1 MSVSVLGIRHHGPGS
16 ARSLRDELE
25 RLKPDVVLIE
35 GPPEA
40 DELVT
45 LAHDPDLQPPV
56 ALLAHVPG
64 EPSTAAFWPF
74 AVFSPEWQAIRHAVA
89 AGVPVRFCDLP
100 AVHSLASRPGASG
113 HTEPG
118 ETGDTGPA
126 GPARPREGEAPEG
139 AGERGPDAKV
149 PGSPGETTDGE
160 RDDDTDEVAPEA
172 VRIDPI
178 GALARAAGY
187 DDPERWWEDA
197 VEHRG
202 DTPFHMIAQAMEAVR
217 EGHVADEYEARRE
230 AFMRRTIR
238 RAVKDGFERIVVV
251 CGAWHVPALAG
262 TAREGAPWGAGLPTV
277 KADDALLRGLPKVK
291 AEMTWVPWTYGRL
304 AAWSGYGAGVTSPGW
319 YHHLFASPDR
329 PVERWLT
336 GAAGVLREED
346 LPVSSAH
353 VIEAVRLAESL
364 AVLRGRPLAGLAEV
378 TEAVRAVL
386 CEGDD
391 LPVEL
396 IQRRMVVGERL
407 GQVPDATPMVPLQR
421 HLREEQRRVRLKP
434 EALDREYDLDLRKPL
449 DLERSRLLHRLRL
462 LGVGWG
468 TPQESRGKGTFRE
481 SWSLAWRPEF
491 DIDLIEAGAWGT
503 TVPAAAAARV
513 RDLAQGGGAPGQG
526 TRGRPPGPGG
536 GPGTAGPGGTGP
548 GAPAPGGSGP
558 GGSGPGGAGGS
569 GGMSGGG
576 AAGGVTL
583 AGLTGLV
590 ERCLLADLPEA
601 LPYVLDALSE
611 RAALDGDVTHLMAA
625 LPAMV
630 RAQRYG
636 DVRGTPATGLA
647 TIVEA
652 MLTRICVG
660 LGGAVT
666 GLDDDAAR
674 DLIRHVDAVHA
685 AVALLDIGPA
695 RPAGPRALGGSGE
708 NDGSR
713 GKGGSGGNDGSGE
726 GGLSEGAGPEAAGSE
741 EAGSGGAGADGS
753 RGPEG
758 AGFGGAG
765 ADGSRVS
772 EGAGADGSWGPG
784 GSAGSGEETPR
795 GRWLV
800 ALRGASGRADLHGL
814 IEGRL
819 TRILLDAADLDTAEV
834 GRRMSRAMSAG
845 HPPARAA
852 AWIEGFLSG
861 GGLLLVHDPRLLGLV
876 DEWLTGLAPETF
888 VDVLPLLRRTFG
900 AFAAPERRSIG
911 ARVRSLGAGTGG
923 PAPDAEDFDE
933 ERAAAAVRTVLA
945 ILGPT
950 IAEPTIPG
958 RTGSADG

>member
-1 MSVSVLGIRHHGPGS
+1 MLGVRHHGPGS
-16 ARSLRDELE
+16 ARSLCDELD
-25 RLKPDVVLIE
+25 RLKPDIVLIE

-40 DELVT
+40 DELVE
-45 LAHDPDLQPPV
+45 LARDPGLQPPV

-74 AVFSPEWQAIRHAVA
+74 AVFSPEWQALRHAVG
-89 AGVPVRFCDLP
+89 AGIPVRFCDLP
-100 AVHSLASRPGASG
+100 AAHSLASRPD
-113 HTEPG
+113 T
-118 ETGDTGPA
+118 TGDAEPQRGKDPDEA
-126 GPARPREGEAPEG
+126 GARAPDTEAPDLR
-139 AGERGPDAKV
+139 A
-149 PGSPGETTDGE
+149 ETAHDGE
-160 RDDDTDEVAPEA
+160 KGDVTPEV

-202 DTPFHMIAQAMEAVR
+202 DTPFHMIAEAVEAVR

-238 RAVKDGFERIVVV
+238 RAVRDGFERIAVV

-262 TAREGAPWGAGLPTV
+262 TAREGAPWGAGLPTA
-277 KADDALLRGLPKVK
+277 KADDALLRGLPKVR
-291 AEMTWVPWTYGRL
+291 AEITWVPWTYGRL
-304 AAWSGYGAGVTSPGW
+304 ASWSGYGAGVTSPGW

-407 GQVPDATPMVPLQR
+407 GQVPDTTPMVPLQR

-468 TPQESRGKGTFRE
+468 APQESRGKGTFRE
-481 SWSLAWRPEF
+481 SWSLTWRPEF
-491 DIDLIEAGAWGT
+491 DIDLIEASAWGT

-513 RDLAQGGGAPGQG
+513 RDLADGGRALGTATRITTPGATPGSG
-526 TRGRPPGPGG
+526 IPGPGG
-536 GPGTAGPGGTGP
+536 G
-548 GAPAPGGSGP
+548 GP
-558 GGSGPGGAGGS
+558 GGSGA
-569 GGMSGGG
+569 MSGGG
-576 AAGGVTL
+576 ASGGVTL

-601 LPYVLDALSE
+601 LPHVLDALSA

-647 TIVEA
+647 TIALA

-674 DLIRHVDAVHA
+674 DLIRHIDAVHA
-685 AVALLDIGPA
+685 AVALLDDEPA
-695 RPAGPRALGGSGE
+695 RP
-708 NDGSR
+708 
-713 GKGGSGGNDGSGE
+713 
-726 GGLSEGAGPEAAGSE
+726 
-741 EAGSGGAGADGS
+741 
-753 RGPEG
+753 
-758 AGFGGAG
+758 
-765 ADGSRVS
+765 V
-772 EGAGADGSWGPG
+772 G
-784 GSAGSGEETPR
+784 GSADSGEEPSQ

-800 ALRGASGRADLHGL
+800 ALRGASGRSDLHGL

-834 GRRMSRAMSAG
+834 GRRMSLAMSAG

-861 GGLLLVHDPRLLGLV
+861 GGLLLVHDSRLLGLV
-876 DEWLTGLAPETF
+876 DEWLIGLAPETF

-911 ARVRSLGAGTGG
+911 SRVRSLGAGTGTG
-923 PAPDAEDFDE
+923 GGAGRAPDAEDFDE
-933 ERAAAAVRTVLA
+933 ERAAAAVRTVLT
-945 ILGPT
+945 IL
-950 IAEPTIPG
+950 G
-958 RTGSADG
+958 RTGSIDG

>member
-40 DELVT
+40 DELVR
-45 LAHDPDLQPPV
+45 LARDPDLRPPV

-64 EPSTAAFWPF
+64 EPSRAAFWPF

-89 AGVPVRFCDLP
+89 ADIPVRFCDLP
-100 AVHSLASRPGASG
+100 AVHGLASRPGG
-113 HTEPG
+113 
-118 ETGDTGPA
+118 
-126 GPARPREGEAPEG
+126 PEG
-139 AGERGPDAKV
+139 AG
-149 PGSPGETTDGE
+149 PGERRRQEAPEDAGAGEPDDKAPETRDEAAHDGDTDG
-160 RDDDTDEVAPEA
+160 DTDGGADDAAPES

-178 GALARAAGY
+178 GTLARAAGY

-202 DTPFHMIAQAMEAVR
+202 DTPFHMIAEAMEAVR
-217 EGHVADEYEARRE
+217 EGHVADAYEARRE

-238 RAVKDGFERIVVV
+238 RAVKDGFERIAVV

-262 TAREGAPWGAGLPTV
+262 TSREGAPWGAGLPTA

-319 YHHLFASPDR
+319 YDHLFASPDR

-336 GAAGVLREED
+336 AAAGVLREED

-407 GQVPDATPMVPLQR
+407 GQVPDDTPMVPLQR

-468 TPQESRGKGTFRE
+468 TPQESRSKGTFRE

-491 DIDLIEAGAWGT
+491 DIDLIEASSWGT

-513 RDLAQGGGAPGQG
+513 RDLADGGGAPGTVSRDG
-526 TRGRPPGPGG
+526 ASGGAAGPGG
-536 GPGTAGPGGTGP
+536 GAPGTAGPGG
-548 GAPAPGGSGP
+548 GGR
-558 GGSGPGGAGGS
+558 GGT
-569 GGMSGGG
+569 
-576 AAGGVTL
+576 GGVTL

-590 ERCLLADLPEA
+590 ERCLVADLPEA
-601 LPYVLDALSE
+601 LPYVLDALSA
-611 RAALDGDVTHLMAA
+611 RAALDNDVTHLMDA

-674 DLIRHVDAVHA
+674 DLIRHIDAVHA
-685 AVALLDIGPA
+685 AVALLDTGPTDPDGA
-695 RPAGPRALGGSGE
+695 HAPEGGSGE
-708 NDGSR
+708 S
-713 GKGGSGGNDGSGE
+713 GKVG
-726 GGLSEGAGPEAAGSE
+726 E
-741 EAGSGGAGADGS
+741 EA
-753 RGPEG
+753 
-758 AGFGGAG
+758 
-765 ADGSRVS
+765 
-772 EGAGADGSWGPG
+772 
-784 GSAGSGEETPR
+784 PR
-795 GRWLV
+795 ERWLV
-800 ALRGASGRADLHGL
+800 ALRGACGRTDLHGL

-861 GGLLLVHDPRLLGLV
+861 GGLLLVHDPRLLGLI

-911 ARVRSLGAGTGG
+911 SRVRSLGTGSG
-923 PAPDAEDFDE
+923 DLAPDAEDFDE
-933 ERAAAAVRTVLA
+933 ERAAAAVRTVLT
-945 ILGPT
+945 ILGPA
-950 IAEPTIPG
+950 ISG

>member
-1 MSVSVLGIRHHGPGS
+1 MTVSVLGVRHHGPGS
-16 ARSLRDELE
+16 ARSLRDELQ
-25 RLKPDVVLIE
+25 RLKPDIVLIE

-40 DELVT
+40 DELVG
-45 LAHDPDLQPPV
+45 LAKDPDMLPPV

-64 EPSTAAFWPF
+64 DPSRAAFWPF
-74 AVFSPEWQAIRHAVA
+74 AVFSPEWQAIRHAVQ

-100 AVHSLASRPGASG
+100 AAHSLALRPGAPETADGQGEHGGEAGDGGSPDGATGEHDGRDG
-113 HTEPG
+113 HEEREPG
-118 ETGDTGPA
+118 A
-126 GPARPREGEAPEG
+126 G
-139 AGERGPDAKV
+139 
-149 PGSPGETTDGE
+149 
-160 RDDDTDEVAPEA
+160 PEA
-172 VRIDPI
+172 VRADPI

-202 DTPFHMIAQAMEAVR
+202 DTPFQVIAEAMAAVR
-217 EGHVADEYEARRE
+217 EGHVPGEYEARRE
-230 AFMRRTIR
+230 AFMRRTVRKAI
-238 RAVKDGFERIVVV
+238 KDGYERIAVV

-262 TAREGAPWGAGLPTV
+262 AAREGAWGAGLPTV

-291 AEMTWVPWTYGRL
+291 TEITWVPWTYGRL

-336 GAAGVLREED
+336 AAAGALRDED

-396 IQRRMVVGERL
+396 VRRRMVVGERL

-468 TPQESRGKGTFRE
+468 TPLQSKSKGTFRE

-491 DIDLIEAGAWGT
+491 DIDLIEASAWGT
-503 TVPAAAAARV
+503 TVPAAATARV
-513 RDLAQGGGAPGQG
+513 RDLASG
-526 TRGRPPGPGG
+526 TVARR
-536 GPGTAGPGGTGP
+536 
-548 GAPAPGGSGP
+548 GAPAPGG
-558 GGSGPGGAGGS
+558 PGGAGVP
-569 GGMSGGG
+569 G
-576 AAGGVTL
+576 APGEVTL
-583 AGLTGLV
+583 ADLTGLV

-601 LPYVLDALSE
+601 LPHVLDALSE
-611 RAALDGDVTHLMAA
+611 RAALDSDVTHLMAA

-636 DVRGTPATGLA
+636 DVRGTSATGLA
-647 TIVEA
+647 VIVDA
-652 MLTRICVG
+652 LLTRVCVG

-674 DLIRHVDAVHA
+674 DLLRHIDGVHA
-685 AVALLDIGPA
+685 AVALLDDGPA
-695 RPAGPRALGGSGE
+695 APGAPGGSPSGARPPPAGRGHPAAPAGP
-708 NDGSR
+708 
-713 GKGGSGGNDGSGE
+713 
-726 GGLSEGAGPEAAGSE
+726 
-741 EAGSGGAGADGS
+741 
-753 RGPEG
+753 
-758 AGFGGAG
+758 
-765 ADGSRVS
+765 
-772 EGAGADGSWGPG
+772 PG
-784 GSAGSGEETPR
+784 
-795 GRWLV
+795 
-800 ALRGASGRADLHGL
+800 RGASGEPAAPAEEETPQRRWLATLRVVSLRADLHGL

-834 GRRMSRAMSAG
+834 GRRMSLAMSAG

-861 GGLLLVHDPRLLGLV
+861 GGLLLVHDPRLLGLI
-876 DEWLTGLAPETF
+876 DGWLTGLAPETF

-900 AFAAPERRSIG
+900 AFAAPERRAIG
-911 ARVRSLGAGTGG
+911 SRVRSLGTGTAE
-923 PAPDAEDFDE
+923 PARKTEDVDD
-933 ERAAAAVRTVLA
+933 ERAAAAVRTVLT
-945 ILGPT
+945 ILGR
-950 IAEPTIPG
+950 AE
-958 RTGSADG
+958 SADG

>member
-40 DELVT
+40 DELVR
-45 LAHDPDLQPPV
+45 LAHDPDLRPPV

-74 AVFSPEWQAIRHAVA
+74 AEFSPEWQAIRHAVA

-100 AVHSLASRPGASG
+100 AVHSLASRPGATG
-113 HTEPG
+113 DAEPG
-118 ETGDTGPA
+118 ETGDAESGEPH
-126 GPARPREGEAPEG
+126 EGEAPEG
-139 AGERGPDAKV
+139 AGARGPDAKV
-149 PGSPGETTDGE
+149 PGSRGEAAHEGETDGE
-160 RDDDTDEVAPEA
+160 TDAAPEA

-202 DTPFHMIAQAMEAVR
+202 DTPFHMIAEAMGAVR

-238 RAVKDGFERIVVV
+238 RAVRDGFERIAVV

-262 TAREGAPWGAGLPTV
+262 TSREGAPWGAGLPTA
-277 KADDALLRGLPKVK
+277 KADDALLRGLPKVR

-304 AAWSGYGAGVTSPGW
+304 AAWSGYGAGVASPGW

-407 GQVPDATPMVPLQR
+407 GQVPDSTPMVPLQR
-421 HLREEQRRVRLKP
+421 HLREEQRRVKLKP

-468 TPQESRGKGTFRE
+468 TPQESRSKGTFRE

-503 TVPAAAAARV
+503 TVPVAAAARV
-513 RDLAQGGGAPGQG
+513 RDLADGGGTPGQAARGGASGGASGPGGGAPGTVVPG
-526 TRGRPPGPGG
+526 GGGPGRTGPGG
-536 GPGTAGPGGTGP
+536 GAPGGPGGP
-548 GAPAPGGSGP
+548 
-558 GGSGPGGAGGS
+558 
-569 GGMSGGG
+569 GGMSGG
-576 AAGGVTL
+576 ASGGVTL

-601 LPYVLDALSE
+601 LPYVLDALSA
-611 RAALDGDVTHLMAA
+611 RAALDNDVTHLMAA

-674 DLIRHVDAVHA
+674 DLIRHVDAVHT

-695 RPAGPRALGGSGE
+695 HPGGAVGSRASGGST
-708 NDGSR
+708 
-713 GKGGSGGNDGSGE
+713 
-726 GGLSEGAGPEAAGSE
+726 
-741 EAGSGGAGADGS
+741 
-753 RGPEG
+753 
-758 AGFGGAG
+758 
-765 ADGSRVS
+765 
-772 EGAGADGSWGPG
+772 
-784 GSAGSGEETPR
+784 GSGEEAPR
-795 GRWLV
+795 ERWLV

-876 DEWLTGLAPETF
+876 DEWLTGLAPEAF

-911 ARVRSLGAGTGG
+911 SRVRSLGAGGG
-923 PAPDAEDFDE
+923 DLAPDAENFDE
-933 ERAAAAVRTVLA
+933 ERAAAAVRTVLTILEPA
-945 ILGPT
+945 IS
-950 IAEPTIPG
+950 G

>member
-16 ARSLRDELE
+16 ARSLCDELD
-25 RLKPDVVLIE
+25 RLKPDIVLIE

-40 DELVT
+40 DELVE
-45 LAHDPDLQPPV
+45 LARDPDLRPPV

-74 AVFSPEWQAIRHAVA
+74 AVFSPEWQALRHAVG
-89 AGVPVRFCDLP
+89 AGIPVRFCDLP
-100 AVHSLASRPGASG
+100 AAHSLASRPGA
-113 HTEPG
+113 
-118 ETGDTGPA
+118 TGDA
-126 GPARPREGEAPEG
+126 EPR
-139 AGERGPDAKV
+139 AGEEPDTGV
-149 PGSPGETTDGE
+149 PGLHRETAEDGGKGDATP
-160 RDDDTDEVAPEA
+160 RA
-172 VRIDPI
+172 VQVDPI

-202 DTPFHMIAQAMEAVR
+202 DTPFHMIAQAVEAVR
-217 EGHVADEYEARRE
+217 EGHVADGYEARRE

-238 RAVKDGFERIVVV
+238 RAVRDGFERIAVV

-262 TAREGAPWGAGLPTV
+262 TAGEGASWGAGLPTV
-277 KADDALLRGLPKVK
+277 KADDALLRGLPKVR
-291 AEMTWVPWTYGRL
+291 AEITWVPWTYGRL
-304 AAWSGYGAGVTSPGW
+304 ASWSGYGAGVTSPGW

-407 GQVPDATPMVPLQR
+407 GQVPDSTPMVPLQR

-462 LGVGWG
+462 LGVSWG
-468 TPQESRGKGTFRE
+468 TPQESRSKGTFRE

-491 DIDLIEAGAWGT
+491 DIDLIEASSWGT

-513 RDLAQGGGAPGQG
+513 RDLADGGGAS
-526 TRGRPPGPGG
+526 
-536 GPGTAGPGGTGP
+536 GGTP
-548 GAPAPGGSGP
+548 GSGTP
-558 GGSGPGGAGGS
+558 GR
-569 GGMSGGG
+569 GGG
-576 AAGGVTL
+576 AAGTGAPSGGAPGGVTL

-590 ERCLLADLPEA
+590 EHCLLADLPEA
-601 LPYVLDALSE
+601 LPHVLDALSA

-636 DVRGTPATGLA
+636 DVRGTPATGLT
-647 TIVEA
+647 TIVGA

-674 DLIRHVDAVHA
+674 DLIRHIDAVHA
-685 AVALLDIGPA
+685 AVSLLEAVPADAGVSRDSQETDASAGSVSLDGPA
-695 RPAGPRALGGSGE
+695 GA
-708 NDGSR
+708 
-713 GKGGSGGNDGSGE
+713 
-726 GGLSEGAGPEAAGSE
+726 EGAKETRSTGA
-741 EAGSGGAGADGS
+741 SGGAA
-753 RGPEG
+753 RPE
-758 AGFGGAG
+758 
-765 ADGSRVS
+765 DDS
-772 EGAGADGSWGPG
+772 PQ
-784 GSAGSGEETPR
+784 
-795 GRWLV
+795 GRWST
-800 ALRGASGRADLHGL
+800 ALRGACGRGDLHGL

-819 TRILLDAADLDTAEV
+819 TRILLDAADLDTAEA
-834 GRRMSRAMSAG
+834 GRRMSLAMSAG

-852 AWIEGFLSG
+852 SWIEGFLSG
-861 GGLLLVHDPRLLGLV
+861 GGLLLVHDSRLLGLV

-911 ARVRSLGAGTGG
+911 SRVRSLGSGG
-923 PAPDAEDFDE
+923 ADRAPEAEEFDE

-945 ILGPT
+945 ILG
-950 IAEPTIPG
+950 
-958 RTGSADG
+958 RTGSSDG

>member
-16 ARSLRDELE
+16 ARSLCDELD
-25 RLKPDVVLIE
+25 RLKPDIVLIE

-40 DELVT
+40 DELVE
-45 LAHDPDLQPPV
+45 LARDPDLQPPV

-74 AVFSPEWQAIRHAVA
+74 AVFSPEWQALRHAVG
-89 AGVPVRFCDLP
+89 AGIPVRFCDLP
-100 AVHSLASRPGASG
+100 AAHSLASRPGATG
-113 HTEPG
+113 DAGPRPG
-118 ETGDTGPA
+118 EEPDTG
-126 GPARPREGEAPEG
+126 
-139 AGERGPDAKV
+139 V
-149 PGSPGETTDGE
+149 PGFHRETA
-160 RDDDTDEVAPEA
+160 DDA
-172 VRIDPI
+172 VQVDPI

-202 DTPFHMIAQAMEAVR
+202 DTPFHMIAQAVEAVR

-238 RAVKDGFERIVVV
+238 RAIRDGFERIAVV

-262 TAREGAPWGAGLPTV
+262 TAGAGAPWGAGLPTV
-277 KADDALLRGLPKVK
+277 KADDALLRGLPKVR
-291 AEMTWVPWTYGRL
+291 AEITWVPWTYGRL
-304 AAWSGYGAGVTSPGW
+304 ASWSGYGAGVTSPGW

-407 GQVPDATPMVPLQR
+407 GQVPDSTPMVPLQR

-468 TPQESRGKGTFRE
+468 TPQESRSKGTFRE
-481 SWSLAWRPEF
+481 SWSLTWRPEF
-491 DIDLIEAGAWGT
+491 DIDLIEASSWGT

-513 RDLAQGGGAPGQG
+513 RDLADGAGASGGTPGSGMPGRGGGAAGTGGPSGGGAP
-526 TRGRPPGPGG
+526 
-536 GPGTAGPGGTGP
+536 
-548 GAPAPGGSGP
+548 
-558 GGSGPGGAGGS
+558 
-569 GGMSGGG
+569 
-576 AAGGVTL
+576 GGVTL

-590 ERCLLADLPEA
+590 EHCLLADLPEA
-601 LPYVLDALSE
+601 LPHVLDALSA

-636 DVRGTPATGLA
+636 DVRGTPATGLTA
-647 TIVEA
+647 IAWA

-674 DLIRHVDAVHA
+674 DLIRHIDAVHT
-685 AVALLDIGPA
+685 AVSLLEA
-695 RPAGPRALGGSGE
+695 VPAGPGVFGGSRE
-708 NDGSR
+708 T
-713 GKGGSGGNDGSGE
+713 
-726 GGLSEGAGPEAAGSE
+726 GAQGDPGASAGSVGLDGPAGAK
-741 EAGSGGAGADGS
+741 EARSSGASGGAA
-753 RGPEG
+753 RPE
-758 AGFGGAG
+758 
-765 ADGSRVS
+765 
-772 EGAGADGSWGPG
+772 
-784 GSAGSGEETPR
+784 EESPQ

-800 ALRGASGRADLHGL
+800 ALRGASGRSDLHGL

-819 TRILLDAADLDTAEV
+819 TRILLDAADLDAAEA
-834 GRRMSRAMSAG
+834 GRRMSLAMSAG

-852 AWIEGFLSG
+852 SWIEGFLSG
-861 GGLLLVHDPRLLGLV
+861 GGLLLVHDSRLLGLV

-911 ARVRSLGAGTGG
+911 SRVRSLGSGG
-923 PAPDAEDFDE
+923 ADRAPDAEEFDE

-945 ILGPT
+945 ILG
-950 IAEPTIPG
+950 
-958 RTGSADG
+958 RTGSSDG